1 MVSEYIKKLLN
12 DKARLKK
19 WKRITLALSCVV
31 VFCVVYALTLPA
43 ITLEGKTICGMEE
56 HTHTEECYQDDK
68 LICDKEEHQH
78 TEDCYEKEEE
88 QPVEE
93 ENTQPDTT
101 EPSEEVEAVAEPEDN
116 KQDESNEE
124 EQQQEST
131 QVTSEGFDL
140 STNQNNIESVNIL
153 YQLNGVWQTVQ
164 EGSVS
169 PDSRDIQIKVKY
181 KEISTKDLLEK
192 YNKTLIYNVPEFLR
206 NAQPKGKI
214 FDAGKEVGTITV
226 KNEKV
231 YVCFDETYLN
241 DLVALGNNTL
251 KGDFNI
257 EGNMDL
263 SHLDQNNGTA
273 KLTTADKTIYLNF
286 GQDVIQ
292 KFGDVTVEKQY
303 SKDGEEKNGDY
314 IKYTVIVKAGID
326 GCKNIMVVDKFTQNK
341 NLVSYVGMNQTEKT
355 LTDSAD
361 KYNPFEKIEN
371 NNSADHGK
379 VYLGVEKNDETSPI
393 PKANTSEELNP
404 GSLVWNIGN
413 MAPNEKRTLTYY
425 VKLVD
430 KDALNGK
437 HIDNSAVVYSKGT
450 SKYYNKGKSE
460 KTFIPAIDYEMPKSV
475 VKNGNNDFVRNEDG
489 SYTIEYKLDFKLKDT
504 SNYSLKNF
512 EFYDY
517 LNHSNNATNEKILPY
532 VTYNKDSVKLFKI
545 DGNGT
550 TEVDSAKYVVS
561 WSKDKSNYETD
572 WKDTEN
578 PTCFK
583 VSGSKNNPII
593 VNPGDSYYVTY
604 KVTVKPDA
612 LAAMHANSVVI
623 KNRWI
628 ASADNADKNHSPG
641 FNSYNCNATI
651 SGYEWNKKLVNAE
664 ATRENKTINLGDAQ
678 YVLDSKDESIH
689 KSSINENSF
698 TVPEG
703 SYLYTVDVNKTLGDW
718 NVTEMTMTDTLNSKN
733 MEYVGYVKVD
743 ALAYE
748 SGKYDVKETKW
759 LKIDKLSSFSLTL
772 NQLGWKKNKYAYHF
786 EYYAQPV
793 NKDSYTQTLI
803 KNKFTLEGNIVGSGF
818 TFNENDV
825 SSSAEIKISGSL
837 NMTVGKSSWYYQP
850 PVADQESFKKGELY
864 WVINIGGTKIKEG
877 TIFKDSIVKSDSIK
891 ASYLHTGSLVGIYK
905 GNKAI
910 TEYSDFNEFE
920 KSNQYENILNEFE
933 VNYTNDLHFEGT
945 DNNSELTIRAKEDI
959 TLNDGENVYMI
970 VKTEPSVLPSD
981 SRDAFEFKNSISTKD
996 DETSSDY
1003 IEKSYA
1009 NKILYSCPDVLKEY
1023 GQTFTYD
1030 GENVESKNDGRDE
1043 QDYTKIAK
1051 NYLIGTGTYASWAFK
1066 LNYAGELSGSYRVLE
1081 QIPDG
1086 MQLAYIRIKW
1096 IGPNQK
1102 NQGPIESKTIPIN
1115 DLGEGWTEKTITA
1128 NDDDNQSRTTKYYV
1142 KENQA
1147 VIELGDF
1154 IAGHVTDNYSVDVQ
1168 VVCKVIDPDV
1178 LLGGQSKNF
1187 KNEVTLIKDGKIIN
1201 TATNSK
1207 EISIADKKNIS
1218 KTLAPSGEKVV
1229 FTIKANQ
1236 LGQTLPPN
1244 DGDTLKLV
1252 DHLSSNLILN
1262 IKSIKVFNA
1271 KDSSAVKDYKISCH
1285 DNVLEIEIPNNI
1297 PLTITYEAIIN
1308 GPPGQALSFSNE
1320 AYWKNYSP
1328 SGGVKVET
1336 SNYSYTAGGS
1346 VEGTANPT
1354 LKIIKLDQDNTDVA
1368 LSGAEFKMVE
1378 CQLES
1383 NGIVEKTNGHSW
1395 QGQTNENGELVLG
1408 SDTPLMEYDTIY
1420 KVEEITSPEGYIL
1433 NNKAYYVMDVKS
1445 VSGEEYSEYVKKC
1458 IEYSKTNN
1466 LTILYNKPIYE
1477 LQVTNE
1483 QKGIT
1488 VEKLFKDVGGNKS
1501 NPVSDTYWFGLYEKA
1516 EDNTLKQVQ
1525 KKFITYNSGE
1535 TTPKTVKFVNLDLN
1549 KTYYVYELD
1558 NQNNPITDSNVH
1570 VINRLEYFT
1579 SYSKNEVKNGATVT
1593 VTNQSRVKQL
1603 PSTGSY
1609 GTLIYRISGAV
1620 LVLASL
1626 IVLTNINKKNHLN
1639 DKSKNRRK
1647 K

>member
-1 MVSEYIKKLLN
+1 MVSDYIKKLLK

-78 TEDCYEKEEE
+78 TEDCYEKEDEL
-88 QPVEE
+88 PVEE
-93 ENTQPDTT
+93 ENTQEDTT
-101 EPSEEVEAVAEPEDN
+101 ESSDEVETVAQPEES

-140 STNQNNIESVNIL
+140 SANQNNIESVNIL

-164 EGSVS
+164 DGSVS
-169 PDSRDIQIKVKY
+169 PDSTDIQIIVKY
-181 KEISTKDLLEK
+181 KEISTKDLHEN
-192 YNKTLIYNVPEFLR
+192 YNNTLIYNVPEFLR

-226 KNEKV
+226 KNEKA

-241 DLVALGNNTL
+241 NLITLGNNTL

-257 EGNMDL
+257 EGNMNL
-263 SHLDQNNGTA
+263 SQLDNNNGTA
-273 KLTTADKTIYLNF
+273 TLTTADKTIHLNF

-292 KFGDVTVEKQY
+292 KFGDVTVVKDY
-303 SKDGEEKNGDY
+303 SKDGAEKNGDY
-314 IKYTVIVKAGID
+314 IKYTVIVTAGID
-326 GCKNIMVVDKFTQNK
+326 GCKNVSVVDKFTQNK
-341 NLVSYVGMNQTEKT
+341 NLVSYVGLNPTEKT

-371 NNSADHGK
+371 NNSANHGK
-379 VYLGVEKNDETSPI
+379 VYLGVEKNDETNPI
-393 PKANTSEELNP
+393 PDANSSDELNP

-430 KDALNGK
+430 KEALNGK
-437 HIDNSAVVYSKGT
+437 KIDNNAIVYSKGT
-450 SKYYNKGKSE
+450 SEYYNKGKSVE
-460 KTFIPAIDYEMPKSV
+460 SFIPTVDYKMPKSV

-489 SYTIEYKLDFKLKDT
+489 TYTIEYKLDFKLEDT

-532 VTYNKDSVKLFKI
+532 VTYNKDSVKLFKVN
-545 DGNGT
+545 GNNT

-561 WSKDKSNYETD
+561 WSKDKSNYETN
-572 WKDTEN
+572 WKDTQN

-593 VNPGDSYYVTY
+593 VSPGDSYYVTY

-651 SGYEWNKKLVNAE
+651 SGYEWNKKQVIAE
-664 ATRENKTINLGDAQ
+664 ATKENKTIKLNDNQ
-678 YVLDSKDESIH
+678 YVLDSNNGSIN

-703 SYLYTVDVNKTLGDW
+703 SYLYKVDVNKTLGDW
-718 NVTEMTMTDTLNSKN
+718 NVTEMTMKDTLNSKN

-748 SGKYDVKETKW
+748 SGGYVVKETKW
-759 LKIDKLSSFSLTL
+759 LKIDKLSSFSLKL
-772 NQLGWKKNKYAYHF
+772 KQLGWEKNKYAYHF

-905 GNKAI
+905 GNKAV
-910 TEYSDFNEFE
+910 TGYSDFNEFE

-933 VNYTNDLHFEGT
+933 VNYTNDLSFEGT
-945 DNNSELTIRAKEDI
+945 DNNSELTIRAKKDI

-1003 IEKSYA
+1003 IEKSSA
-1009 NKILYSCPDVLKEY
+1009 NKILYSCPDILKEY

-1030 GENVESKNDGRDE
+1030 GKNVESKNDGRDE
-1043 QDYTKIAK
+1043 QDSNKIAK
-1051 NYLIGTGTYASWAFK
+1051 DYLIGTGTYASWAFK

-1096 IGPNQK
+1096 IGPKQK
-1102 NQGPIESKTIPIN
+1102 SQAPIESKSIN
-1115 DLGEGWTEKTITA
+1115 DLVGEGWAEETITA

-1142 KENQA
+1142 KGNQA
-1147 VIELGDF
+1147 FIELGDF
-1154 IAGHVTDNYSVDVQ
+1154 IAGHVRDDYSVDVQ
-1168 VVCKVIDPDV
+1168 VVCKVTDPDV
-1178 LLGGQSKNF
+1178 LLGGKSKNF
-1187 KNEVTLIKDGKIIN
+1187 KNEVTLIKDGQTIN

-1207 EISIADKKNIS
+1207 EISIEDKKNIS
-1218 KTLAPSGEKVV
+1218 KTQAPSGEKVV

-1236 LGQTLPPN
+1236 LGQTLPAN

-1252 DHLSSNLILN
+1252 DHLSSNLILDN
-1262 IKSIKVFNA
+1262 KSIKIVNT
-1271 KDSSAVKDYKISCH
+1271 KDSSEIKDYKKSYH
-1285 DNVLEIEIPNNI
+1285 DNVLEIEIPNNT
-1297 PLTITYEAIIN
+1297 PLTITYEATIN
-1308 GPPGQALSFSNE
+1308 GPPGQNLSFSNE

-1328 SGGVKVET
+1328 SGGVKVEN
-1336 SNYSYTAGGS
+1336 SNYSYIAGGS
-1346 VEGTANPT
+1346 VQGTANPK
-1354 LKIIKLDQDNTDVA
+1354 LKIIKLDQDDTSVV
-1368 LSGAEFKMVE
+1368 LSGAKFKMVE

-1383 NGIVEKTNGHSW
+1383 NGIVEKENGNSW
-1395 QGQTNENGELVLG
+1395 QGKTDENGELILG
-1408 SDTPLMEYDTIY
+1408 SDTPRMEFDTIY
-1420 KVEEITSPEGYIL
+1420 KVEEIESPEGYIL

-1458 IEYSKTNN
+1458 IEYSNTHN
-1466 LTILYNKPIYE
+1466 LTILYNKLIYE
-1477 LQVTNE
+1477 LQITNE

-1488 VEKLFKDVGGNKS
+1488 VEKLFNDVGGNKS
-1501 NPVSDTYWFGLYEKA
+1501 NPVSGDYWIGLYEKA
-1516 EDNTLKQVQ
+1516 EDNTLKQLQ
-1525 KKFITYNSGE
+1525 KKCITYTSGV

-1558 NQNNPITDSNVH
+1558 NKDNPIMDSNVH
-1570 VINRLEYFT
+1570 VINGLEYFT
-1579 SYSKNEVKNGATVT
+1579 SYSNNEVKNGATVT

-1609 GTLIYRISGAV
+1609 GTLIYRISGAM

>member
-1 MVSEYIKKLLN
+1 MVSDYIKKLLK

-56 HTHTEECYQDDK
+56 HTHTEECYQDDE
-68 LICDKEEHQH
+68 LVCGKEEHQH

-88 QPVEE
+88 QPVEDE
-93 ENTQPDTT
+93 ENTQPETT
-101 EPSEEVEAVAEPEDN
+101 ESSDEVETVAESEES
-116 KQDESNEE
+116 KQDESNED

-140 STNQNNIESVNIL
+140 SANQNNIESVDVL
-153 YQLNGVWQTVQ
+153 YQLNGEWQTVHD
-164 EGSVS
+164 GLVS
-169 PDSRDIQIKVKY
+169 PDSTDIQIKVKY
-181 KEISTKDLLEK
+181 KEISTKDLHEK
-192 YNKTLIYNVPEFLR
+192 YNNTLIYNVPEFLR
-206 NAQPKGKI
+206 DAHPKGNLY
-214 FDAGKEVGTITV
+214 DNGEVVGTITV
-226 KNEKV
+226 ENGRA
-231 YVCFDETYLN
+231 YLRFHETYLKK
-241 DLVALGNNTL
+241 LIALDNNTL

-273 KLTTADKTIYLNF
+273 TLTTANKTIYLNF

-292 KFGDVTVEKQY
+292 KFGDVFVDKQY
-303 SKDGEEKNGDY
+303 SKDGKEKNGDY
-314 IKYTVIVKAGID
+314 IKYTVTVTAGID
-326 GCKNIMVVDKFTQNK
+326 GCKNITVVDKFTQNN
-341 NLVSYVGMNQTEKT
+341 NLVSYVGMSQTEKI
-355 LTDSAD
+355 LTDSAVQ
-361 KYNPFEKIEN
+361 YNPFEKIEN
-371 NNSADHGK
+371 NNSASHGK
-379 VYLGVEKNDETSPI
+379 VYLSVEKNGETNPI
-393 PKANTSEELNP
+393 PDVKP
-404 GSLVWNIGN
+404 GNLVWDIGD

-450 SKYYNKGKSE
+450 SEYYNKGKSE
-460 KTFIPAIDYEMPKSV
+460 KTFIPTIDYKMPKSV
-475 VKNGNNDFVRNEDG
+475 VKKDNKDFIRNEDG
-489 SYTIEYKLDFKLKDT
+489 TYTIEYKLDFKLEDT

-532 VTYNKDSVKLFKI
+532 VTYNKDSVKLFKVN
-545 DGNGT
+545 GNNT
-550 TEVDSAKYVVS
+550 TEVDSTKYVVS
-561 WSKDKSNYETD
+561 WSKDKNNYETN
-572 WKDTEN
+572 WKDKEN

-583 VSGSKNNPII
+583 VSGSKDNPIV

-612 LAAMHANSVVI
+612 LAAMHANSVEI

-628 ASADNADKNHSPG
+628 ASADNADKNFSPG
-641 FNSYNCNATI
+641 FNAYNCNAII
-651 SGYEWNKKLVNAE
+651 SGYEWNKKQVGGE
-664 ATRENKTINLGDAQ
+664 ATKENKTIKLNDNQ
-678 YVLDSKDESIH
+678 YVLNSNNGSIN
-689 KSSINENSF
+689 KSSVNENSF

-703 SYLYTVDVNKTLGDW
+703 SYLYTVDVNQTLGDW
-718 NVTEMTMTDTLNSKN
+718 NVTEMTMKDTLNSKN

-748 SGKYDVKETKW
+748 SGKYVVKETKW
-759 LKIDKLSSFSLTL
+759 LKIDKLSSFSLKL
-772 NQLGWKKNKYAYHF
+772 KQLGWENNKYAYHF

-803 KNKFTLEGNIVGSGF
+803 KNKFTLEGNIVGTGF

-825 SSSAEIKISGSL
+825 SSSTEIKISGSL

-910 TEYSDFNEFE
+910 TEYSDLSEFN
-920 KSNQYENILNEFE
+920 KGQYEDLKDRFE
-933 VNYTNDLHFEGT
+933 VNYTNDLSFEGT
-945 DNNSELTIRAKEDI
+945 DNNSELILKAKEDI

-970 VKTEPSVLPSD
+970 IKTEPSVLPSD

-996 DETSSDY
+996 DESSSDF
-1003 IEKSYA
+1003 IEKSSA
-1009 NKILYSCPDVLKEY
+1009 NKILYSCPDILKEY

-1043 QDYTKIAK
+1043 QDSNKIAK
-1051 NYLIGTGTYASWAFK
+1051 EYLIGTGTYASWAFK

-1096 IGPNQK
+1096 VGPNQK
-1102 NQGPIESKTIPIN
+1102 TQDSIESKSIPIN
-1115 DLGEGWTEKTITA
+1115 DLGEGWAEKTITA
-1128 NDDDNQSRTTKYYV
+1128 KDDDNKSRTTKYYV
-1142 KENQA
+1142 KDNQA
-1147 VIELGDF
+1147 FIELGDF
-1154 IAGHVTDNYSVDVQ
+1154 IAGHVRDDYSVDVQ

-1178 LLGGQSKNF
+1178 LLGGKSKNF
-1187 KNEVTLIKDGKIIN
+1187 KNEVTLIKDGQTIN

-1207 EISIADKKNIS
+1207 EISIEDKKNIS
-1218 KTLAPSGEKVV
+1218 KTQAPSGEKVV

-1236 LGQTLPPN
+1236 LGQTLPSN

-1262 IKSIKVFNA
+1262 FKSIKVVNT
-1271 KDSSAVKDYKISCH
+1271 KDSSEIKDYKASYP

-1297 PLTITYEAIIN
+1297 PLTITYEATIN
-1308 GPPGQALSFSNE
+1308 GPPGQNLSFSNE

-1328 SGGVKVET
+1328 SGGVKVEK
-1336 SNYSYTAGGS
+1336 SDYSYTAGGS

-1383 NGIVEKTNGHSW
+1383 NGIVEKENGHSW
-1395 QGQTNENGELVLG
+1395 QGKTDENGELILG
-1408 SDTPLMEYDTIY
+1408 SDTPRMEYDTIY
-1420 KVEEITSPEGYIL
+1420 KVEEIESPEGYIL

-1458 IEYSKTNN
+1458 IEYSNTHD

-1477 LQVTNE
+1477 LQVFNE

-1501 NPVSDTYWFGLYEKA
+1501 NPLSGNYWIGLYEKA
-1516 EDNTLKQVQ
+1516 EDNTLKQV
-1525 KKFITYNSGE
+1525 KKKCITYTSGE
-1535 TTPKTVKFVNLDLN
+1535 TTPKTVKFVNLDIN

-1558 NQNNPITDSNVH
+1558 GKGNQITDSNVH
-1570 VINRLEYFT
+1570 VINGQEYFT
-1579 SYSKNEVKNGATVT
+1579 SYSNNEVKNGATVT

-1609 GTLIYRISGAV
+1609 GTLIYRISGAM

>member
-1 MVSEYIKKLLN
+1 MVSEYIKKLLK

-56 HTHTEECYQDDK
+56 HTHTEECFQDDE
-68 LICDKEEHQH
+68 LVCGKEEHQH
-78 TEDCYEKEEE
+78 TEDCYEKEDE

-93 ENTQPDTT
+93 ENTQPETT
-101 EPSEEVEAVAEPEDN
+101 ESSEEVETVAESEES
-116 KQDESNEE
+116 KRDESNEE
-124 EQQQEST
+124 EQQEST

-140 STNQNNIESVNIL
+140 RANQNNIESVDVL

-164 EGSVS
+164 DGSVS
-169 PDSRDIQIKVKY
+169 PDSTDIQISVKY
-181 KEISTKDLLEK
+181 KEISTRDLHEK
-192 YNKTLIYNVPEFLR
+192 YNNTLIYNVPEFLR
-206 NAQPKGKI
+206 DAHPKGYLY
-214 FDAGKEVGTITV
+214 DNGEVVGTITV
-226 KNEKV
+226 ENGRA
-231 YVCFDETYLN
+231 YLRFHETYLN
-241 DLVALGNNTL
+241 SLINLHNNTL

-263 SHLDQNNGTA
+263 SQLDNNNGTA
-273 KLTTADKTIYLNF
+273 TLTTADKTIHLNF
-286 GQDVIQ
+286 GSDVIQ

-314 IKYTVIVKAGID
+314 IKYTVTVKAGID
-326 GCKNIMVVDKFTQNK
+326 GCKNISVVDKFTQNK

-355 LTDSAD
+355 LTDNAD

-371 NNSADHGK
+371 NNSASHGK
-379 VYLGVEKNDETSPI
+379 VYLGVEKNNETNPI
-393 PKANTSEELNP
+393 PDVNTSEELNP
-404 GSLVWNIGN
+404 GSLVWNIGD

-425 VKLVD
+425 VKLAE
-430 KDALNGK
+430 KEALNGK
-437 HIDNSAVVYSKGT
+437 KNIDNSAIVYSKGT
-450 SKYYNKGKSE
+450 SEYYNKGKSE
-460 KTFIPAIDYEMPKSV
+460 KSFIPTIDYEMPKSV

-532 VTYNKDSVKLFKI
+532 VTYNKDSVKLFKVN
-545 DGNGT
+545 GNNT

-561 WSKDKSNYETD
+561 WSKDKNNYETN

-583 VSGSKNNPII
+583 VSGSKDNPIV

-612 LAAMHANSVVI
+612 LAAMHANSVEI

-628 ASADNADKNHSPG
+628 ASADNANKNHSPG
-641 FNSYNCNATI
+641 FDSYNCNATI
-651 SGYEWNKKLVNAE
+651 SGYEWNKKHVNAE
-664 ATRENKTINLGDAQ
+664 ATRENKTINLNDNQ
-678 YVLDSKDESIH
+678 YVLDSNNESIN
-689 KSSINENSF
+689 KSLINENSF

-703 SYLYTVDVNKTLGDW
+703 SYLYTVDVNQTLGDW
-718 NVTEMTMTDTLNSKN
+718 DVTEMTMKDTLNSKN
-733 MEYVGYVKVD
+733 MEYVGYVRVD

-748 SGKYDVKETKW
+748 SGGYVVKETKW
-759 LKIDKLSSFSLTL
+759 LKIDKQSSFSLKL
-772 NQLGWKKNKYAYHF
+772 KQLGWEKNKYAYHF

-891 ASYLHTGSLVGIYK
+891 ASYLHTGSLVGVYK
-905 GNKAI
+905 GNKAV
-910 TEYSDFNEFE
+910 TDYSDFNEFE

-933 VNYTNDLHFEGT
+933 VNYTNDLSFEGT
-945 DNNSELTIRAKEDI
+945 DNKSELTLKAKEDI

-970 VKTEPSVLPSD
+970 VKTEPSVLPSE

-996 DETSSDY
+996 DESSSDF
-1003 IEKSYA
+1003 IEKSSA
-1009 NKILYSCPDVLKEY
+1009 NKILYICPDILKEY

-1030 GENVESKNDGRDE
+1030 GENVESKNDGTDK
-1043 QDYTKIAK
+1043 QDSTKIAK
-1051 NYLIGTGTYASWAFK
+1051 KYLIGTGTYASWAFK

-1086 MQLAYIRIKW
+1086 MDLAYIRVKW
-1096 IGPNQK
+1096 IGPKQK
-1102 NQGPIESKTIPIN
+1102 SQGTIESKSIN
-1115 DLGEGWTEKTITA
+1115 DLGEGWAETTITA

-1142 KENQA
+1142 KDNQA
-1147 VIELGDF
+1147 YIELGDF
-1154 IAGHVTDNYSVDVQ
+1154 IAGHVRDDYSVDVQ
-1168 VVCKVIDPDV
+1168 VVCKVTDPDV

-1187 KNEVTLIKDGKIIN
+1187 KNEVTLIKDGQTIN

-1207 EISIADKKNIS
+1207 EISIEDKKNIS
-1218 KTLAPSGEKVV
+1218 KTQAPSGEKVG

-1236 LGQTLPPN
+1236 LGQTLPAN

-1252 DHLSSNLILN
+1252 DHLSSNLILDN
-1262 IKSIKVFNA
+1262 KSIKIVNT
-1271 KDSSAVKDYKISCH
+1271 KDSSEIKDYKKSYH
-1285 DNVLEIEIPNNI
+1285 DNVLEIEIPNNT
-1297 PLTITYEAIIN
+1297 PLTITYEATIN

-1328 SGGVKVET
+1328 SGGVKVEK
-1336 SNYSYTAGGS
+1336 SDYSYTAGGS
-1346 VEGTANPT
+1346 VQGTANPT
-1354 LKIIKLDQDNTDVA
+1354 LKIIKLDQDNTDVV

-1383 NGIVEKTNGHSW
+1383 NGIIEKENGHSW
-1395 QGQTNENGELVLG
+1395 QGKTDENGELILG
-1408 SDTPLMEYDTIY
+1408 SDTPRMEYDTIY

-1466 LTILYNKPIYE
+1466 LTISYNKPIYE

-1501 NPVSDTYWFGLYEKA
+1501 NPVSGTYWFGLYEKA

-1525 KKFITYNSGE
+1525 KKRIIYDSGE
-1535 TTPKTVKFVNLDLN
+1535 TTPKTVKFVNLDIN

-1558 NQNNPITDSNVH
+1558 GKDNPITDSNVH
-1570 VINRLEYFT
+1570 VINGLEYFT
-1579 SYSKNEVKNGATVT
+1579 SYSNNEVKNGDTVT

-1609 GTLIYRISGAV
+1609 GTLIYRISGAM